1 MKFSLPIKQRHFLKK
16 IWIFFAIMGPG
27 IITANVD
34 NDAGGITTYS
44 LCGANFGY
52 SMLWSLIPITFL
64 LILVQEMCTR
74 MGVVTGKG
82 LAGLIREKFGVKI
95 TFYLILGVLFSNFC
109 VVLSEFSGI
118 ASSMELFGVNK
129 FISVSLAVIIVWSF
143 VVKGSYKSVEKVFL
157 TACVFYIA
165 YLISGFM
172 SKPQWGQVMKEFVS
186 PSFQL
191 ETSYLTML
199 VGVIGTTITPWMQ
212 FYLQASVV
220 EKGIK
225 LKDYAYS
232 RLDTIIGSVMV
243 NLVAFF
249 IIVTCATVLFKGVG
263 LHPIQSAADA
273 AKALGPVAGDYAGFL
288 FAFGLLNASLFALT
302 ILPLSTVFVV
312 CESFGWEIGLN
323 KTFAEAPQ
331 FYGLYT
337 FLLLAGAGIILLPNV
352 PFIKI
357 MFFSQVVNGVVLPVV
372 LVFLLLLINDSK
384 IMGEYKNSKLSNYI
398 AWPLTIITI
407 ILSILTIF
415 TSFSG

>member
-1 MKFSLPIKQRHFLKK
+1 
-16 IWIFFAIMGPG
+16 MGPG

-64 LILVQEMCTR
+64 LVLVQEMCSR

-95 TFYLILGVLFSNFC
+95 TFYLMIAVLFSNFC

-129 FISVSLAVIIVWSF
+129 YISVLLAVVIVWSF

-165 YLISGFM
+165 YLVSGFM
-172 SKPQWGQVMKEFVS
+172 SKPNWGQVMKEFVG
-186 PSFQL
+186 PDIRF
-191 ETSYLTML
+191 ETSYLMML

-212 FYLQASVV
+212 FYLQASIV

-225 LKDYAYS
+225 IKDYAYS
-232 RLDTIIGSVMV
+232 KLDIIAGSVMV
-243 NLVAFF
+243 NVVAFF

-273 AKALGPVAGDYAGFL
+273 AKALVPVAGEYAGFL

-337 FLLLAGAGIILLPNV
+337 FLLIFGAGIILLPGI

-357 MFFSQVVNGVVLPVV
+357 MFFSQVINGVVLPIV
-372 LVFLLLLINDSK
+372 LIFLLLLINDKK
-384 IMGEYKNSKLSNYI
+384 IMGEYKNTKLDNYI
-398 AWPLTIITI
+398 AWPLTIVTV
-407 ILSILTIF
+407 ILSVLTIF
-415 TSFSG
+415 TSF

>member
-1 MKFSLPIKQRHFLKK
+1 MKFALPLRQRHFFKR

-64 LILVQEMCTR
+64 LVLVQEMCSR

-95 TFYLILGVLFSNFC
+95 TFYLMIAVLFSNFC

-129 FISVSLAVIIVWSF
+129 YISVLLAVVIVWSF

-165 YLISGFM
+165 YLVSGFM
-172 SKPQWGQVMKEFVS
+172 SKPNWGQVMKEFVG
-186 PSFQL
+186 PDIRF
-191 ETSYLTML
+191 ETSYLMML

-212 FYLQASVV
+212 FYLQASIV

-225 LKDYAYS
+225 IKDYAYS
-232 RLDTIIGSVMV
+232 KLDIIAGSVMV
-243 NLVAFF
+243 NVVAFF

-273 AKALGPVAGDYAGFL
+273 AKALVPVAGEYAGFL

-337 FLLLAGAGIILLPNV
+337 FLLIFGAGIILLPGI

-357 MFFSQVVNGVVLPVV
+357 MFFSQVINGVVLPIV
-372 LVFLLLLINDSK
+372 LIFLLLLINDKK
-384 IMGEYKNSKLSNYI
+384 IMGEYKNTKLDNYI
-398 AWPLTIITI
+398 AWPLTIVTV
-407 ILSILTIF
+407 ILSVLTIF
-415 TSFSG
+415 TSF

>member
-1 MKFSLPIKQRHFLKK
+1 MKLTLPLKQRHFLKRL
-16 IWIFFAIMGPG
+16 WIFFAIMGPG

-52 SMLWSLIPITFL
+52 SMLWSLVPITFL
-64 LILVQEMCTR
+64 LILVQEMCCR

-82 LAGLIREKFGVKI
+82 LAGIIRERFGLKI
-95 TFYLILGVLFSNFC
+95 TFYLMLGILFSNFC
-109 VVLSEFSGI
+109 VILSEFSGI

-129 FISVSLAVIIVWSF
+129 YISVSLAVLIVWSF

-157 TACVFYIA
+157 TACVFYVA

-172 SKPQWGQVMKEFVS
+172 AKPDWGQVMKEFVA
-186 PSFQL
+186 PQISFQI
-191 ETSYLTML
+191 SYLVML

-212 FYLQASVV
+212 FYLQASIV
-220 EKGIK
+220 EKGVKIQ
-225 LKDYAYS
+225 DYKYS
-232 RLDTIIGSVMV
+232 RLDTIVGSVMV
-243 NLVAFF
+243 NVVAFF
-249 IIVTCATVLFKGVG
+249 IIVTCSAALFQGIG
-263 LHPIQSAADA
+263 HHPIQSAADA
-273 AKALGPVAGDYAGFL
+273 ALALKPLAGEYAAFL
-288 FAFGLLNASLFALT
+288 FAFGLLNASLFALS
-302 ILPLSTVFVV
+302 ILPLSTVFVI
-312 CESFGWEIGLN
+312 CESFGWEIGVN

-337 FLLLAGAGIILLPNV
+337 ILLLFGAGIILLPGI

-372 LVFLLLLINDSK
+372 LIFLLILINDKK
-384 IMGEYKNSKLSNYI
+384 IMGEYRNSKMDNYI
-398 AWPLTIITI
+398 AWPLTIITV

-415 TSFSG
+415 TSVL